1 MRILLDTHAFLWANA
16 EPDRLGRQRQLVE
29 DDRTEL
35 LLSAA
40 TSWEIA
46 IKVGLGR
53 LALPD
58 PLARYVPDR
67 IRALGLTPLPVEHA
81 HALAVASLPPVHR
94 DPFDRVLVAQAML
107 LSVPL
112 LTADAVFEGYGVEV
126 LAP

>member
-1 MRILLDTHAFLWANA
+1 MRVLLDTHAFLWANA
-16 EPDRLGRQRQLVE
+16 EPDRLGRQRPLVE

-40 TSWEIA
+40 SSWEIA

-58 PLARYVPDR
+58 PPARYVPDR
-67 IRALGLTPLPVEHA
+67 IRTLGLTPVPVEHA

-112 LTADAVFEGYGVEV
+112 LTADPVFEGYRVEV